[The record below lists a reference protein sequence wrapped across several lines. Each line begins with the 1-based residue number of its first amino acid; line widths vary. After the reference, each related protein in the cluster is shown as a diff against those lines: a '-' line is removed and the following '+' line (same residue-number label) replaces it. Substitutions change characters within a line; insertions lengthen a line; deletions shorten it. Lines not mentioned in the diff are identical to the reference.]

1 MSVHRNRRST
11 LVLLLIISLCI
22 GGFAVCYSA
31 EDEPFPEVSS
41 SADAPVTDRPSPF
54 YDEESAPPEAEA
66 RAVRTPHLPSKISD
80 KIPGVKLF
88 SNTPKSHRPKIDD
101 APEAIASPAAREKTP
116 LPKASGTEP
125 AASNET
131 DVPPPARSRTSYG
144 SSVVWAMGILAAGV
158 IIRQLLKA
166 GGSLSN
172 TAPTVVEVLSRQS
185 LGPQQQLSV
194 VRFGQRILLV
204 GTTSNSVTTL
214 AQVEDPSEV
223 QALLS
228 ELESSVGKRG
238 VSNPFRFRTAKRQAS
253 QSRTERSRW
262 AEADRHS
269 PAVSVS
275 LSTESRAAMPE
286 RRPASPPNPE
296 VSDV

>member
-1 MSVHRNRRST
+1 MSVYRNRRST
-11 LVLLLIISLCI
+11 LILLLIISLCI

-31 EDEPFPEVSS
+31 EDEPFPEAASS
-41 SADAPVTDRPSPF
+41 TDAPAADRPSPF
-54 YDEESAPPEAEA
+54 YEGESAPPDVEA
-66 RAVRTPHLPSKISD
+66 RVDRTPHLPSKIST

-88 SNTPKSHRPKIDD
+88 SNTPKTPRPTPDNS
-101 APEAIASPAAREKTP
+101 PEAIAPPTAREKTP
-116 LPKASGTEP
+116 LPRTSGTEP
-125 AASNET
+125 AASVET
-131 DVPPPARSRTSYG
+131 DAPPLARSRSNYG

-158 IIRQLLKA
+158 IMRQFLKA

-172 TAPTVVEVLSRQS
+172 SAPTVVEVLSRQS

-194 VRFGQRILLV
+194 VRFGQRVLLV
-204 GTTSNSVTTL
+204 GTTSSAMTTL
-214 AQVEDPSEV
+214 AQVEDPDEV

-228 ELESSVGKRG
+228 ELESSAGNRG
-238 VSNPFRFRTAKRQAS
+238 VSNPFRFRPAKRHAPQS
-253 QSRTERSRW
+253 QSERSRW
-262 AEADRHS
+262 AESDRTS

-286 RRPASPPNPE
+286 RRPASSLNSE

>member
-1 MSVHRNRRST
+1 MSVYRNRRST

-31 EDEPFPEVSS
+31 EDEPFPEAGT
-41 SADAPVTDRPSPF
+41 SAEAPVTDRPSPF
-54 YDEESAPPEAEA
+54 YDEEQLAPEAEA
-66 RAVRTPHLPSKISD
+66 RADRTPHLPSKISS
-80 KIPGVKLF
+80 KIPGAKLF
-88 SNTPKSHRPKIDD
+88 SNTPKAPRPKTDE
-101 APEAIASPAAREKTP
+101 APEAITPPTAREKTP
-116 LPKASGTEP
+116 LPKSTGTEP
-125 AASNET
+125 ATSVET
-131 DVPPPARSRTSYG
+131 DALPSTRSHNSYG

-204 GTTSNSVTTL
+204 GTTSSAMTTL
-214 AQVEDPSEV
+214 SQVEDPNEV

-228 ELESSVGKRG
+228 ELESSMGKSG
-238 VSNPFRFRTAKRQAS
+238 VSNPFRFRTTKRQAS
-253 QSRTERSRW
+253 PSRTERSRW

-286 RRPASPPNPE
+286 RRPVSPPNPE